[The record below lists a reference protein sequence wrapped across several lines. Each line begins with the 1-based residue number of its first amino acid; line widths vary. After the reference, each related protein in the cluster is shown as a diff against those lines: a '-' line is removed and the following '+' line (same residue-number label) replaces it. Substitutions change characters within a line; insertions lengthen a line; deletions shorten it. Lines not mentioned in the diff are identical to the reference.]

1 MFCGTSFLAFR
12 IVSFKSE
19 QYKSIDL
26 LASSFPGIGK
36 SIPSGFE
43 FVSKIAII
51 GIPSFIDSFIA
62 DNAETLNILK
72 WFGVVY
78 LFYLSYDIYKSSP
91 KNFTNTS
98 IKYIE

>member
-1 MFCGTSFLAFR
+1 MGLFCDASFFAFR

-36 SIPSGFE
+36 SIPSGLE

-51 GIPSFIDSFIA
+51 GMPNLTDSLIA
-62 DNAETLNILK
+62 RD
-72 WFGVVY
+72 
-78 LFYLSYDIYKSSP
+78 S
-91 KNFTNTS
+91 
-98 IKYIE
+98 